1 MLINERRPSPPHR
14 FIHYYISWKKTWK
27 IILNLLVLFW
37 LISVCLAK
45 TTNIC
50 IYNLHQTSVVELK
63 EFELRLKFETRLK
76 HGWFSLKLH
85 SVFRYLSRRLI
96 KIGFGRSTS
105 WLVFLNFYISYHKH
119 SFQPIVEAR
128 NKIQIF
134 ISMVSTLHPLII
146 IYSDEPIHRVLL
158 LHDSNRYKDLL
169 V

>member
-1 MLINERRPSPPHR
+1 MLRNERFGLH
-14 FIHYYISWKKTWK
+14 FITDLFTTTLVEKKTWK
-27 IILNLLVLFW
+27 IFLNLLVYFD
-37 LISVCLAK
+37 
-45 TTNIC
+45 
-50 IYNLHQTSVVELK
+50 
-63 EFELRLKFETRLK
+63 
-76 HGWFSLKLH
+76 WFLYVWLKLQIFAIKIYIRPRR
-85 SVFRYLSRRLI
+85 SSWKNLSRDSNMVGSPWNCIPCFDIWGWRLI
-96 KIGFGRSTS
+96 KIGFGRTTS

>member
-1 MLINERRPSPPHR
+1 MFYFDWFQYVWLKLQIFAFIIYIRPRWS
-14 FIHYYISWKKTWK
+14 SWKNLSCV
-27 IILNLLVLFW
+27 LNL
-37 LISVCLAK
+37 
-45 TTNIC
+45 
-50 IYNLHQTSVVELK
+50 
-63 EFELRLKFETRLK
+63 RRD
-76 HGWFSLKLH
+76 SLKLH

-146 IYSDEPIHRVLL
+146 IYSVAEFKEFERRFKLSRGLNMVG
-158 LHDSNRYKDLL
+158 ST
-169 V
+169 